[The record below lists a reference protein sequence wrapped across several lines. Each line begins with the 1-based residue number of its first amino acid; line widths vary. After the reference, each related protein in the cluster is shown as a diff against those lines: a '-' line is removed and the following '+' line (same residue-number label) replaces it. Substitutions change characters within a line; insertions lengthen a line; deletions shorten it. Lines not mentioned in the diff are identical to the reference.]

1 MDRFLLAL
9 SNDGRVAYA
18 TADIDA
24 FHVGPVGGGAAA
36 RVEAEDIND
45 LAWCG
50 ELLLVCTKDGLVRVR
65 RRDAWA
71 YTLKV
76 SEEAGACTVAPGA
89 TQEAW
94 YRSGSL
100 LTRLKFDGAPA
111 ADHFTFSRP
120 PSALAPVDAETLI
133 GVGSTPTV
141 AELIAKP
148 PSSSLIKAAWRWLRP
163 VEPKEVQEGI
173 VDLSQG
179 KRGTLHIRRTCFD
192 DSRRRALNVSI
203 APTGTL
209 CAVADNKGRV
219 LLVDLRSGRVVRL
232 FKGVRDAQCAWLR
245 LNDGEDS
252 LYLAILAPQR
262 KQIRVWRCRFGGCA
276 AAFTVALENASLVQA
291 PDATAFL
298 AALRDDSLVL
308 EPVQPDLE
316 RCKVLADKE
325 RQLARLAGAQARC
338 RAALQ
343 RADAKNDP
351 DQARKAMKEA
361 VKEESEENVLG
372 LCVRTFT
379 SSSCLI
385 AVLETSSDERAQS
398 LVPCEKARDLVT
410 RDFSGNAQS
419 NVDDPRLLEARAWLA
434 LTTTAE
440 RTHPLVEQA
449 LAMLLKRDAAPAG
462 LVDSVNSEEGAA
474 SFFRGHRAFRAT
486 FYKEMVAQTF
496 RIGFQQLAV
505 GKTEDASQA
514 ATALASS
521 CCDFASTLCAP
532 LASCD
537 LSAVEVVDEAC
548 TLLDLD
554 RGKRAL
560 ATALWFLRL
569 PSDEALQALESGA
582 LQKWLRFYIVDR
594 AAVLRAAQLQPPSKA
609 EKQLHELAAET
620 RAVVTPCIKLCRA
633 SHSQVQALAF
643 ACALTSAVRVCAA
656 AAEDKCHGALTA
668 DDHRWGLAILDGE
681 IATLRCA
688 VVVAKGPSQLSDV
701 TANSL
706 RDERGRL
713 AYAVCADAAACSDDA
728 SVPAALSGEGAKLAE
743 LIRKRPERGWLHRAF
758 PELDEDALRCLR
770 ALMRAADAMDDGW
783 ALAASCSD
791 VRKSSS
797 SKNGAARCVSAWC
810 ACELWRTAIAPKV
823 SKRVNGEDGA
833 ISERNGDGALF
844 GAAVDVLEALIA
856 SHEAVRPYAGPANVL
871 VRGADDGFV
880 SLAIPLEAVRD
891 AYTAPAASRLTVLAA
906 LARSLVAGL
915 SIAVDAAGVADLFG
929 DIDLDL
935 EHAASDA
942 EVAAAA
948 EAEKTL
954 AVALSNPAA
963 ADALRSKR
971 AERAGAE
978 LADELASAS
987 EEVFEDARDA
997 ESDDNW

>member
-1 MDRFLLAL
+1 MDRLLLTL

-18 TADIDA
+18 TADRDA
-24 FHVGPVGGGAAA
+24 FHLGPVGGGAAA
-36 RVEAEDIND
+36 RVDAEDIND
-45 LAWCG
+45 LAFCG
-50 ELLLVCTKDGLVRVR
+50 ELLLVCTKDGLVRIR

-94 YRSGSL
+94 YRAGGL
-100 LTRLKFDGAPA
+100 LTRLKFDGAPTA
-111 ADHFTFSRP
+111 SHFAFSRP
-120 PSALAPVDAETLI
+120 PSAIAPVDAETLI
-133 GVGSTPTV
+133 GAGSTPTV
-141 AELIAKP
+141 AELVAKP

-163 VEPKEVQEGI
+163 VEPKEIPEGV

-179 KRGTLHIRRTCFD
+179 KRGTLHVRRTCFD
-192 DSRRRALNVSI
+192 DSRRQALNVSI
-203 APTGTL
+203 APTCTL

-245 LNDGEDS
+245 LDDGEDS

-276 AAFTVALENASLVQA
+276 AAFTVELENASLVQA
-291 PDATAFL
+291 PSTAFL
-298 AALRDDSLVL
+298 AALRGDSLVL

-316 RCKVLADKE
+316 RCRALADEE
-325 RQLARLAGAQARC
+325 RQRARLAGAQARC

-343 RADAKNDP
+343 RADAKGDP
-351 DQARKAMKEA
+351 NQARKAMKEA

-379 SSSCLI
+379 SSSCLV
-385 AVLETSSDERAQS
+385 AVLETSKDERAKALIS
-398 LVPCEKARDLVT
+398 CEKARDLVT
-410 RDFSGNAQS
+410 RDFAGNAQS
-419 NVDDPRLLEARAWLA
+419 SIDDPRLLEARAWL
-434 LTTTAE
+434 TIQTTAE

-462 LVDSVNSEEGAA
+462 LVDSVNGEDGAA

-496 RIGFQQLAV
+496 RIGFRPLAV
-505 GKTEDASQA
+505 GKTEDASEA

-521 CCDFASTLCAP
+521 CCASASTLCAP

-560 ATALWFLRL
+560 ATTLWFLRL
-569 PSDEALQALESGA
+569 SSDDALKALESGS
-582 LQKWLRFYIVDR
+582 LQKWLRFYIIDR

-620 RAVVTPCIKLCRA
+620 RAVVTPCIKLCRS

-643 ACALTSAVRVCAA
+643 ACAITSAVRVCAA

-668 DDHRWGLAILDGE
+668 DDHRWGLATLDGE

-701 TANSL
+701 TANAL

-713 AYAVCADAAACSDDA
+713 AYAICADAAACDEDEQ
-728 SVPAALSGEGAKLAE
+728 VPAALSGEGVKLAE
-743 LIRKRPERGWLHRAF
+743 FIRKRPERGWLHRAF
-758 PELDEDALRCLR
+758 PELDADALRCLR
-770 ALMRAADAMDDGW
+770 ALMRAADAVDDGW

-797 SKNGAARCVSAWC
+797 SKNGAARCCSAWC

-823 SKRVNGEDGA
+823 SKRVKGEDGA
-833 ISERNGDGALF
+833 ISERDGDGALF

-856 SHEAVRPYAGPANVL
+856 SYDAVRPYAGPANVL

-891 AYTAPAASRLTVLAA
+891 AYTVPAESRLIVLKA

-929 DIDLDL
+929 DVDLDL

-963 ADALRSKR
+963 ADALRAKR

-978 LADELASAS
+978 LADELAS

-997 ESDDNW
+997 ESDDDNW

>member
-1 MDRFLLAL
+1 M

-18 TADIDA
+18 TQPDA
-24 FHVGPVGGGAAA
+24 FYVGPIGGGAAA
-36 RVEAEDIND
+36 RVEAENIND
-45 LAWCG
+45 LAFCG
-50 ELLLVCTKDGLVRVR
+50 DLLLVCTEDGLVRIR
-65 RRDAWA
+65 RGDAWA
-71 YTLKV
+71 YTLKLGD
-76 SEEAGACTVAPGA
+76 EAGAASVAPGA

-94 YRSGSL
+94 YRSGTL

-111 ADHFTFSRP
+111 ADHFTLRTP

-133 GVGSTPTV
+133 GVGSAPTV
-141 AELIAKP
+141 AELVAKP

-163 VEPKEVQEGI
+163 VEPKEVGEGI
-173 VDLSQG
+173 VDLSTG
-179 KRGTLHIRRTCFD
+179 KRGTLHVRRTCFD
-192 DSRRRALNVSI
+192 DSRRQALNVSI

-209 CAVADNKGRV
+209 CAVTDNKGRV

-232 FKGVRDAQCAWLR
+232 LKGVRDAQCAWLR
-245 LNDGEDS
+245 LDDGEDS

-276 AAFTVALENASLVQA
+276 AAFSVTLENASLVQG
-291 PDATAFL
+291 PSTAFL
-298 AALRDDSLVL
+298 AALRGDALVL

-316 RCKVLADKE
+316 GCRALADEE
-325 RQLARLAGAQARC
+325 RQRARLAGAQARC

-351 DQARKAMKEA
+351 VAARKAMKEA

-385 AVLETSSDERAQS
+385 AVLETSKDERAKALIS
-398 LVPCEKARDLVT
+398 CEKARDLVT
-410 RDFSGNAQS
+410 RAFSGNAQS
-419 NVDDPRLLEARAWLA
+419 SIDDPRLLEARAWLA

-462 LVDSVNSEEGAA
+462 LVESVTSEDGAA
-474 SFFRGHRAFRAT
+474 LFFRGHRAFRAT

-496 RIGFQQLAV
+496 RIGFQPLAV
-505 GKTEDASQA
+505 GKMEDALEA

-521 CCDFASTLCAP
+521 CCAFASTLCAP

-548 TLLDLD
+548 ALLDLD

-569 PSDEALQALESGA
+569 SSDDALKALESGS
-582 LQKWLRFYIVDR
+582 LQKWLRFYIIDR

-688 VVVAKGPSQLSDV
+688 VVVANGPSQLSDV
-701 TANSL
+701 TANAL
-706 RDERGRL
+706 RDERERL
-713 AYAVCADAAACSDDA
+713 AYAICADAAACDDDEQ
-728 SVPAALSGEGAKLAE
+728 VPAALSGEGVKLAE
-743 LIRKRPERGWLHRAF
+743 FIRKRPERGWLHRAF

-770 ALMRAADAMDDGW
+770 ALMRAADAVDDGW

-797 SKNGAARCVSAWC
+797 SKNGAARCCSAWC
-810 ACELWRTAIAPKV
+810 ACELWRTAISPKV
-823 SKRVNGEDGA
+823 SKRVKGEDA
-833 ISERNGDGALF
+833 CIISERDDDNALF

-856 SHEAVRPYAGPANVL
+856 SYDAVRPYAGPANVL

-880 SLAIPLEAVRD
+880 SLAIPLETVRD
-891 AYTAPAASRLTVLAA
+891 AYTAPAASRLAVLAA

-915 SIAVDAAGVADLFG
+915 SISVDAAGVADLFG
-929 DIDLDL
+929 DMDLDL

-987 EEVFEDARDA
+987 EEVFEDARDE
-997 ESDDNW
+997 ESDDDNW

>member
-1 MDRFLLAL
+1 MDRLLLTL

-18 TADIDA
+18 TQPDA

-50 ELLLVCTKDGLVRVR
+50 ELLLVCTKDGLVRIR
-65 RRDAWA
+65 RGDAWA

-76 SEEAGACTVAPGA
+76 SDEAGDLCVAPGA

-111 ADHFTFSRP
+111 ASHFTFSRP

-133 GVGSTPTV
+133 GVGSHAHRRRARRKTALV
-141 AELIAKP
+141 I
-148 PSSSLIKAAWRWLRP
+148 LIKAAWRWLRP
-163 VEPKEVQEGI
+163 VEPKEIPEGI

-192 DSRRRALNVSI
+192 DSRRQALKVWV
-203 APTGTL
+203 APTCTL

-219 LLVDLRSGRVVRL
+219 LLVDLRSGRVVRF

-245 LNDGEDS
+245 LDDGEDS

-298 AALRDDSLVL
+298 AALRGDSLVL

-316 RCKVLADKE
+316 RCRALADKE

-351 DQARKAMKEA
+351 VAARKAMKEA

-379 SSSCLI
+379 SSPCLI
-385 AVLETSSDERAQS
+385 AVLETSKDERANALIS
-398 LVPCEKARDLVT
+398 CEKARDLVT
-410 RDFSGNAQS
+410 RDFAGNAQS
-419 NVDDPRLLEARAWLA
+419 NIDDPRLLEARAWLA
-434 LTTTAE
+434 ITTTAE

-462 LVDSVNSEEGAA
+462 LVDSVNSEDGAA

-496 RIGFQQLAV
+496 RIGFRPLAV
-505 GKTEDASQA
+505 GKTEDASEA

-521 CCDFASTLCAP
+521 CCAFASTLCAP

-537 LSAVEVVDEAC
+537 LGAVEVVDEAC
-548 TLLDLD
+548 ALLDLD

-569 PSDEALQALESGA
+569 SSDDALQALESGS
-582 LQKWLRFYIVDR
+582 LQKWLRFYIIDR

-643 ACALTSAVRVCAA
+643 ACALTSARA
-656 AAEDKCHGALTA
+656 
-668 DDHRWGLAILDGE
+668 R
-681 IATLRCA
+681 LR
-688 VVVAKGPSQLSDV
+688 
-701 TANSL
+701 
-706 RDERGRL
+706 RRGGR
-713 AYAVCADAAACSDDA
+713 
-728 SVPAALSGEGAKLAE
+728 
-743 LIRKRPERGWLHRAF
+743 
-758 PELDEDALRCLR
+758 
-770 ALMRAADAMDDGW
+770 
-783 ALAASCSD
+783 
-791 VRKSSS
+791 
-797 SKNGAARCVSAWC
+797 
-810 ACELWRTAIAPKV
+810 
-823 SKRVNGEDGA
+823 
-833 ISERNGDGALF
+833 
-844 GAAVDVLEALIA
+844 
-856 SHEAVRPYAGPANVL
+856 
-871 VRGADDGFV
+871 
-880 SLAIPLEAVRD
+880 
-891 AYTAPAASRLTVLAA
+891 
-906 LARSLVAGL
+906 
-915 SIAVDAAGVADLFG
+915 
-929 DIDLDL
+929 
-935 EHAASDA
+935 
-942 EVAAAA
+942 
-948 EAEKTL
+948 
-954 AVALSNPAA
+954 
-963 ADALRSKR
+963 
-971 AERAGAE
+971 
-978 LADELASAS
+978 
-987 EEVFEDARDA
+987 
-997 ESDDNW
+997 